1 MDASTPRTILLTG
14 ATGYIGGRL
23 LPVLLEQGHRVRCL
37 VRDASRA
44 DLPDAVEVVEGDVVK
59 GTGLR
64 DALDGVDVAYYLVHA
79 MGRGNG
85 ASAGFAERDR
95 TAARNVGRA
104 AREAGT
110 GRVIYLGGL
119 EAGDAPSEHL
129 RSRHEVAE
137 TLRDLVPELVYVR
150 AAMVIGQGSASFEI
164 LHHLVQRLPAM
175 LTPRWVDTRSQPIA
189 IRDVVRALA
198 TLATLED
205 PPAEV
210 QLGGADVLTWRQMMQ
225 RYAEVSGRRAPAIVK
240 VPVLSP
246 RLSSYWV
253 SAFTPVE
260 ADLVRPLVDGMSAE
274 TVVRRPPPPGIND
287 HPLNFRDA
295 VRAALEPEPE
305 HAPPP
310 RPDPAPA
317 AS

>member
-1 MDASTPRTILLTG
+1 MDALPPPRTILLTG
-14 ATGYIGGRL
+14 ATGYVGGEL
-23 LPVLLEQGHRVRCL
+23 LPVLLEAGHRVRCL

-44 DLPDAVEVVEGDVVK
+44 QLPAGAEVVEGDVVK
-59 GTGLR
+59 GTGLPG
-64 DALDGVDVAYYLVHA
+64 ALAGADVAYYLVHA

-85 ASAGFAERDR
+85 ASGAFAERDR
-95 TAARNVGRA
+95 TAARNFGRA
-104 AREAGT
+104 ARDAGVPRT
-110 GRVIYLGGL
+110 IYLGGL

-137 TLRDLVPELVYVR
+137 ILRDLVPELVYVR
-150 AAMVIGQGSASFEI
+150 AAMVIGPGSASFQI

-198 TLATLED
+198 ALAARPD
-205 PPAEV
+205 APAEV
-210 QLGGADVLTWRQMMQ
+210 QLGGADVLTWRQMME

-287 HPLNFRDA
+287 HPLGFREA
-295 VRAALEPEPE
+295 VRAALEPEP
-305 HAPPP
+305 AP
-310 RPDPAPA
+310 
-317 AS
+317 S

>member
-1 MDASTPRTILLTG
+1 MDAHTGARTVLLTG

-23 LPVLLEQGHRVRCL
+23 LPVLLEEGHRVRCL
-37 VRDASRA
+37 VRDRA
-44 DLPDAVEVVEGDVVK
+44 KARLPDGVEVVEGDVVK
-59 GTGLR
+59 GTGLEA
-64 DALDGVDVAYYLVHA
+64 ALAGVDVAYYLVHA

-85 ASAGFAERDR
+85 ASSGFAERDR
-95 TAARNVGRA
+95 GAARAFGLAARDARVGR
-104 AREAGT
+104 T
-110 GRVIYLGGL
+110 IYLGGL

-137 TLRDLVPELVYVR
+137 VLGDLVPRLVYVR
-150 AAMVIGQGSASFEI
+150 AAMVIGEGSASFQI
-164 LHHLVQRLPAM
+164 LHHLVRKLPAM

-189 IRDVVRALA
+189 IRDVVQALA
-198 TLATLED
+198 TLATIDD

-210 QLGGADVLTWRQMMQ
+210 QLGGADVLTWREMMQ
-225 RYAEVSGRRAPAIVK
+225 GYAEVTGRRAPTIVK

-260 ADLVRPLVDGMSAE
+260 TGLVRPLVDGMSAE

-287 HPLNFRDA
+287 DPLDFRAA
-295 VRAALEPEPE
+295 VREALERE
-305 HAPPP
+305 
-310 RPDPAPA
+310 PA

>member
-1 MDASTPRTILLTG
+1 MDAHTGARTVLLTG

-23 LPVLLEQGHRVRCL
+23 LPVLLEEGHRVRCL
-37 VRDASRA
+37 VRDRA
-44 DLPDAVEVVEGDVVK
+44 KARLPDGVEVVEGDVVK
-59 GTGLR
+59 GTGLAA
-64 DALDGVDVAYYLVHA
+64 ALDGVDVAYYLVHA

-95 TAARNVGRA
+95 GAARALRPRRARRAGRA
-104 AREAGT
+104 DDLPRRPG
-110 GRVIYLGGL
+110 GRRR
-119 EAGDAPSEHL
+119 A
-129 RSRHEVAE
+129 
-137 TLRDLVPELVYVR
+137 VR
-150 AAMVIGQGSASFEI
+150 APALAPRGGRGPARPRARARLRARRDGHRRGQRLLPDPPPPRPA
-164 LHHLVQRLPAM
+164 LPAM

-189 IRDVVRALA
+189 IRDVVQALA
-198 TLATLED
+198 TLATLDD

-287 HPLNFRDA
+287 HP
-295 VRAALEPEPE
+295 
-305 HAPPP
+305 
-310 RPDPAPA
+310 
-317 AS
+317 

>member
-1 MDASTPRTILLTG
+1 MDALATPRTILLTG
-14 ATGYIGGRL
+14 ATGYVGGRL
-23 LPVLLEQGHRVRCL
+23 LPALLEHGHRVRCL
-37 VRDASRA
+37 VRDAARA
-44 DLPDAVEVVEGDVVK
+44 DLPEAVEVVEGDVVQ
-59 GTGLR
+59 GTGL
-64 DALDGVDVAYYLVHA
+64 DAALDGVDVAYYLVHA

-85 ASAGFAERDR
+85 ASADFAERDR
-95 TAARNVGRA
+95 TAARNFGRA
-104 AREAGT
+104 ARDAGT
-110 GRVIYLGGL
+110 GRTIYLGGL

-137 TLRDLVPELVYVR
+137 VLRDLVPELVYVR
-150 AAMVIGQGSASFEI
+150 AAMVIGEGSASFQI

-189 IRDVVRALA
+189 IRDVVHALA
-198 TLATLED
+198 TLATLPEA
-205 PPAEV
+205 PGEV

-225 RYAEVSGRRAPAIVK
+225 RYAEVTGRRAPAIVK

-260 ADLVRPLVDGMSAE
+260 ADLVRPLVDGMSSE

-295 VRAALEPEPE
+295 VRAALDLEDGREPAPEPQ
-305 HAPPP
+305 PV
-310 RPDPAPA
+310 